1 MRIKMIRILHRYNIN
16 RTRSRDENKC
26 NECEI
31 CFSAIMVICNKQ
43 DLSSTEVDLKKKD
56 IAYNMNQIARFLNLT
71 ISPESIDETDKKN

>member
-43 DLSSTEVDLKKKD
+43 DLSSTE
-56 IAYNMNQIARFLNLT
+56 A
-71 ISPESIDETDKKN
+71 